1 MADSLEWDIERR
13 LAAAKN
19 PLTAAAVLA
28 TLADD
33 SDLVVCTAVAGN
45 PSTPESVRVA
55 AAKGWLTPPAV
66 LLAMADDTSW
76 LVRDEAAH
84 NPRTPDYVRDALE
97 RVGGDPTSGW
107 HRFERLAAAES
118 PGTSRRALW
127 ALSTAYGF
135 DDEAQGVAGNPN
147 TPSEMLAK
155 LAVDPRQKVR
165 SGVARNESTPGW
177 LMASLARDTA
187 WEVREEVARNWNS
200 PDYVLTQLAE
210 DHPAIPADGNTD
222 WGLISERIEK
232 DIENRGI
239 RAAVASNPA
248 TPVHVLVRLSD
259 DPESLVR
266 TMVAANLN
274 TPVDVVVALALN
286 PDNSKRVRAGAAH
299 NPNTPPD
306 VLEQL
311 AASAEPRARPGA
323 PGATLDLISNWE
335 VCSELADNPATPADV
350 LARLAGDS
358 DALIRRSVA
367 KNSNTYPDLVEQLAQ
382 DPDQGVRS
390 SAAHLLGNRFR
401 IALDAPAAM
410 LIPLAASPHPH
421 VRRETAKH
429 PNTPAD
435 VVARL
440 AQDPHPD
447 VRHAAKHPNHHQ
459 TVTEPTRGTRNEQL
473 AAAEDPATS
482 ADTLNTLARRASWW
496 LVRWAIAR
504 NPNTGGDTLEGLA
517 HDRQDA
523 VRWAASQHPNT
534 PPDVLTQLAEDA
546 HPDVR
551 SGAARNPNTPA
562 DRLARLADEETPPP
576 GQFSVPAVMLALAD
590 NPNTPADALTRLANN
605 PETSVRQSVATN
617 PNTPTDVLARLARN
631 DHIPEVRSR
640 AVRNPN
646 IPADLLVRLTGDPDP
661 YIRRLAA
668 SEVAGKGAFFGHP
681 GNLPD
686 TSAAPDNPE
695 TLPGFRTKRSSS
707 KPGMMMGRLVAN
719 LKRLPRKGRSSR
731 R

>member
-1 MADSLEWDIERR
+1 MADPLEWDIERR

-19 PLTAAAVLA
+19 PLTVVAVLA
-28 TLADD
+28 ALADD
-33 SDLVVCTAVAGN
+33 SDLLVCTAVAGN

-55 AAKGWLTPPAV
+55 AANGWLTPPAV

-76 LVRDEAAH
+76 LVRDEVAQ
-84 NPRTPDYVRDALE
+84 NSGTPGYVRDTLE
-97 RVGGDPTSGW
+97 RAGGDPTSGW

-135 DDEAQGVAGNPN
+135 DDEAQGVVGNPN
-147 TPSEMLAK
+147 TPSELLVK
-155 LAVDPRQKVR
+155 LAVDDRQKVR

-177 LMASLARDTA
+177 LLASLARDTS
-187 WEVREEVARNWNS
+187 WEVREEVASNWNS

-210 DHPAIPADGNTD
+210 DHPAVPSDGNTD
-222 WGLISERIEK
+222 WGLTSKRIEK
-232 DIENRGI
+232 DIENREI

-286 PDNSKRVRAGAAH
+286 PDDSKRARAGAAH
-299 NPNTPPD
+299 NPNTHPD

-311 AASAEPRARPGA
+311 AASAERRARPGA

-335 VCSELADNPATPADV
+335 VCSELAGNPATPADV

-358 DALIRRSVA
+358 DALIRQSVA
-367 KNSNTYPDLVEQLAQ
+367 KNPNTPTDVVEQLAQ

-401 IALDAPAAM
+401 IALDAPTAM
-410 LIPLAASPHPH
+410 LVPLAASPHPH

-429 PNTPAD
+429 PNTPDD

-440 AQDPHPD
+440 TRDAHPD

-459 TVTEPTRGTRNEQL
+459 TVTEPTTGTRDEQL
-473 AAAEDPATS
+473 AAAEDTATS

-504 NPNTGGDTLEGLA
+504 NPNAGADTLEALA
-517 HDRQDA
+517 HDRKDA
-523 VRWAASQHPNT
+523 LRWAASQHPNT

-551 SGAARNPNTPA
+551 SGA
-562 DRLARLADEETPPP
+562 
-576 GQFSVPAVMLALAD
+576 
-590 NPNTPADALTRLANN
+590 
-605 PETSVRQSVATN
+605 
-617 PNTPTDVLARLARN
+617 
-631 DHIPEVRSR
+631 
-640 AVRNPN
+640 VRNPN

-668 SEVAGKGAFFGHP
+668 SEASGKGAFFGHP

-686 TSAAPDNPE
+686 TSAYPK
-695 TLPGFRTKRSSS
+695 THKPGFRTKRSSS
-707 KPGMMMGRLVAN
+707 NLGMMGRLVAH